1 TVHCAARTARVR
13 GEKRGRGPRERNRR
27 YRSRKHE
34 EGHDH
39 DSARGAPT
47 VAQEGGAVMK
57 RGVAARTG
65 REVRQQVLAF
75 LGHDCRVAH
84 GHLRNLMPAC
94 FSMLLSVPTGKS
106 PPQPPKAEA
115 PDRPGNSRKIKGL
128 QWSGRLDLNQRPLAP
143 QASALPGCATPRHCG
158 LDGWGDCEGAGEGGG
173 SITRPA
179 RRQRE
184 LQTASRPKS

>member
-13 GEKRGRGPRERNRR
+13 GEKRAAAPRERNRR

-84 GHLRNLMPAC
+84 GHLRNLMPAA
-94 FSMLLSVPTGKS
+94 FSMLFSVPIGKS
-106 PPQPPKAEA
+106 PGCIGTVTRPDLVGWRYCACEPFVRTRSQP
-115 PDRPGNSRKIKGL
+115 
-128 QWSGRLDLNQRPLAP
+128 
-143 QASALPGCATPRHCG
+143 SALRATP
-158 LDGWGDCEGAGEGGG
+158 
-173 SITRPA
+173 T
-179 RRQRE
+179 
-184 LQTASRPKS
+184 SRAVML